1 MAILSLVVQ
10 YACEEKNTY
19 SLPTSAQFRRWLK
32 SALPIEAEVTVRIV
46 GEEEGRML
54 NRTYRGKDY
63 ATNVLTFPL
72 AEEPLLMGDI
82 ILCAP
87 VVATEAQA
95 QQKSP
100 EAHYAHLTI
109 HGALH
114 LQGYDHEIDAQ
125 AEFMEMMETQ
135 ILQRLGYSDPY
146 HQEEPSSATINHG

>member
-1 MAILSLVVQ
+1 MASLSLVVQ
-10 YACEEKNTY
+10 YACEEKNTQ
-19 SLPTSAQFRRWLK
+19 SLPTSAQFRKWLR
-32 SALPIEAEVTVRIV
+32 SALPIDAEVTVRIV
-46 GEEEGRML
+46 DEEEGRML
-54 NRTYRGKDY
+54 NSTYRGKDY

-87 VVATEAQA
+87 VVSKEAQA
-95 QQKSP
+95 QHKSQ

-114 LQGYDHEIDAQ
+114 LQGYEHEIDAQ
-125 AEFMEMMETQ
+125 AEFMESMETQ
-135 ILQRLGYSDPY
+135 ILRRLGYPDPY